1 MKNRGVAI
9 AGAGIIGASIGWRLA
24 QAGMDVTI
32 FDVGDWGGEA
42 SSAAAG
48 MLSPG
53 GEFDK
58 PSRWFDLGMEGM
70 RLYPAFVDELR
81 AETGLA
87 IDFRI
92 CGCMRIASGTER
104 EEARCRAEFQSSAGI
119 RVEMTPEGLF
129 YPEDGFVDP
138 SDLLRALRSACE
150 ARKVRVVERHPVREI
165 ESSDYFAIVIAAG
178 AWSGQIRITHRN
190 HSVAIPGAV
199 PVKGHLIGFEWDPG
213 RLGPMRRHGHTYVL
227 QRSNGFMVAGSTEE
241 QVGFDRRVDPAL
253 CEDIHRRASL
263 LCPAL
268 EGMTPARRWIGFRP
282 RPADESGPY
291 IGRVP
296 NTNVWLAYGHY
307 RNGILLAPLTAEQ
320 IAGEI
325 KARSGRP
332 EGPPTLYVTHPP
344 PK

>member
-1 MKNRGVAI
+1 MQRHSVAI

-24 QAGMDVTI
+24 QAGMDVTL
-32 FDVGDWGGEA
+32 FDAGVWGGEA

-58 PSRWFDLGMEGM
+58 PSRWFDLGIEGM
-70 RLYPAFVDELR
+70 RRYPAFVDELR
-81 AETGLA
+81 VETGLP

-92 CGCMRIASGTER
+92 SGGTQVASSETER
-104 EEARCRAEFQSSAGI
+104 EEARCRAEFQSFAGI

-138 SDLLRALRSACE
+138 SDLLRALRSACD
-150 ARKVRVVERHPVREI
+150 AHKVRVMERHPVREI
-165 ESSDYFAIVIAAG
+165 ESTDYFATVIAAG
-178 AWSGQIRITHRN
+178 AWSGQIRVTHRKQA
-190 HSVAIPGAV
+190 VAIPGAV
-199 PVKGHLIGFEWDPG
+199 PVKGHLIGFEWEPG
-213 RLGPMRRHGHTYVL
+213 TLGPMRRHGHTYVL
-227 QRSNGFMVAGSTEE
+227 QRSNGFTVAGSTEE

-253 CEDIHRRASL
+253 CEDIRRRAAR

-268 EGMTPARRWIGFRP
+268 DHMTPSRRWIGFRP

-296 NTNVWLAYGHY
+296 NTNIWLAYGHY

-325 KARSGRP
+325 KA
-332 EGPPTLYVTHPP
+332 
-344 PK
+344 